1 MIHSRFGADIINS
14 RFGALGG
21 SVVIHG
27 LLLAALLYTVLPAEL
42 PPQQFV
48 EVTLVAGAPAELPQ
62 PKPVVE
68 KKAETE
74 MPRMDAPAQ
83 PDSVPLPQ
91 KKEQAKPVEKK
102 PEQPPETKQETKP
115 EKLSELSPAAGSN
128 NVSAVTTKPQF
139 DAAYLRNPAPEYP
152 AQAKR
157 RHMEGSVMLDVLVSP
172 DGQPRSVTIAQSSG
186 FSLLDDSAKS
196 AVSRW
201 KFLPARKGTET
212 VEARV
217 MVPIEFKLQ

>member
-1 MIHSRFGADIINS
+1 M

-21 SVVIHG
+21 SVAVHG

-62 PKPVVE
+62 PKPVE
-68 KKAETE
+68 QQKAETE
-74 MPRMDAPAQ
+74 MPKMDVAPQ

-91 KKEQAKPVEKK
+91 KKEQAKPAEK
-102 PEQPPETKQETKP
+102 KP

-128 NVSAVTTKPQF
+128 NLSAVTTKPQF

-172 DGQPRSVTIAQSSG
+172 DGQPRSVTVAQSSG
-186 FSLLDDSAKS
+186 FSLLDDSAKN

-217 MVPIEFKLQ
+217 IVPIEFKLQ

>member
-1 MIHSRFGADIINS
+1 MVHS

-21 SVVIHG
+21 SVAVHG

-48 EVTLVAGAPAELPQ
+48 EVTLVAGAPAEIPQ

-68 KKAETE
+68 QKAQTE
-74 MPRMDAPAQ
+74 MPKMDVAPQ

-102 PEQPPETKQETKP
+102 QEQTQEVKP

-172 DGQPRSVTIAQSSG
+172 DGQARSVTVAQSSG
-186 FSLLDDSAKS
+186 FSLLDDSARA